1 MGEAEL
7 SRVMK
12 LLAELETGNQQ
23 PSKTKHLNLDAKI
36 RPTDLK
42 GKQPSLR
49 KRAGRGL
56 ARVLI
61 IFSTG
66 VASTL
71 AWQSYGDTLRAR
83 IASSYPQLGW
93 LAPQT
98 AAQVETLPAMVV
110 TPTTAATPSPDY
122 SEQLKTGLAAMRESV
137 NQIVATQQWMAG
149 DIAKLQAGQQDILA
163 NSAQRLH
170 RPQPMPRRA
179 NPLRR
184 RAFVDCQGGQAA
196 RHDASS
202 IGTGLFLPAGARIV
216 PEISPLASSPSA
228 PSPFKRRG
236 RQHPG
241 LRARHAEPGNSVLY
255 EQPCTPLVEEG
266 AHAAA

>member
-1 MGEAEL
+1 VSTLIDSTDAKSHMGQAEL
-7 SRVMK
+7 SRAMK

-23 PSKTKHLNLDAKI
+23 LPASRTKHLNLDAKI
-36 RPTDLK
+36 RPADLK

-49 KRAGRGL
+49 KRAARGL

-98 AAQVETLPAMVV
+98 AAQVQTPPAMVV
-110 TPTTAATPSPDY
+110 TPTAVATPSPDY
-122 SEQLKTGLAAMRESV
+122 PEQLKTGLAAMRESV

-149 DIAKLQAGQQDILA
+149 DIAKLQAGQQDILDKLSSTPPPPPA
-163 NSAQRLH
+163 AAAASKPTA
-170 RPQPMPRRA
+170 
-179 NPLRR
+179 
-184 RAFVDCQGGQAA
+184 AA
-196 RHDASS
+196 RV
-202 IGTGLFLPAGARIV
+202 R
-216 PEISPLASSPSA
+216 
-228 PSPFKRRG
+228 
-236 RQHPG
+236 
-241 LRARHAEPGNSVLY
+241 
-255 EQPCTPLVEEG
+255 
-266 AHAAA
+266 

>member
-1 MGEAEL
+1 MATH
-7 SRVMK
+7 S
-12 LLAELETGNQQ
+12 AT
-23 PSKTKHLNLDAKI
+23 
-36 RPTDLK
+36 
-42 GKQPSLR
+42 
-49 KRAGRGL
+49 
-56 ARVLI
+56 
-61 IFSTG
+61 
-66 VASTL
+66 
-71 AWQSYGDTLRAR
+71 

-98 AAQVETLPAMVV
+98 AVQVETPPAMVV
-110 TPTTAATPSPDY
+110 TPTAAATPSPDY
-122 SEQLKTGLAAMRESV
+122 SEQLKTGLAAVRESV

-202 IGTGLFLPAGARIV
+202 IGTSLFLPAGARMFLKYRRWHHQRRHRAHSNV
-216 PEISPLASSPSA
+216 EVAGTTDSA
-228 PSPFKRRG
+228 G
-236 RQHPG
+236 
-241 LRARHAEPGNSVLY
+241 ARHAEPGNSVLY

-266 AHAAA
+266 AHAGA

>member
-1 MGEAEL
+1 MSTLIDSTDAKSHMGQAEL
-7 SRVMK
+7 SRAMK

-23 PSKTKHLNLDAKI
+23 PAASKTKHLNLDAKI

-49 KRAGRGL
+49 KRAARGL

-98 AAQVETLPAMVV
+98 AAQVQTW
-110 TPTTAATPSPDY
+110 S
-122 SEQLKTGLAAMRESV
+122 S
-137 NQIVATQQWMAG
+137 
-149 DIAKLQAGQQDILA
+149 
-163 NSAQRLH
+163 
-170 RPQPMPRRA
+170 PQPRCP
-179 NPLRR
+179 PL
-184 RAFVDCQGGQAA
+184 
-196 RHDASS
+196 
-202 IGTGLFLPAGARIV
+202 LPIIR
-216 PEISPLASSPSA
+216 S
-228 PSPFKRRG
+228 
-236 RQHPG
+236 
-241 LRARHAEPGNSVLY
+241 N
-255 EQPCTPLVEEG
+255 
-266 AHAAA
+266 

>member
-1 MGEAEL
+1 MSTLIDSTDAKSHMGEAEL

-71 AWQSYGDTLRAR
+71 AWQSYGDALRAT

-122 SEQLKTGLAAMRESV
+122 SEQLKTGLAAVRESV

-149 DIAKLQAGQQDILA
+149 DIAKLQAGQQDILDKLSSTPPPPPA
-163 NSAQRLH
+163 TAAASKPTA
-170 RPQPMPRRA
+170 
-179 NPLRR
+179 
-184 RAFVDCQGGQAA
+184 AA
-196 RHDASS
+196 RV
-202 IGTGLFLPAGARIV
+202 R
-216 PEISPLASSPSA
+216 
-228 PSPFKRRG
+228 
-236 RQHPG
+236 
-241 LRARHAEPGNSVLY
+241 
-255 EQPCTPLVEEG
+255 
-266 AHAAA
+266 